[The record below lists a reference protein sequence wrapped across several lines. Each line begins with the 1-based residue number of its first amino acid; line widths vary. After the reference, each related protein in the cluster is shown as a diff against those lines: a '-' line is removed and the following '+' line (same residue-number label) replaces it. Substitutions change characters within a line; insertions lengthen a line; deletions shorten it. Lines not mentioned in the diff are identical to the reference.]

1 MTSIHLQVVA
11 LAVTGALVAGG
22 AMADGHATRGGTGL
36 YGFAFGGTSL
46 NSNLDYSG
54 IIGH

>member
-22 AMADGHATRGGTGL
+22 AMADGYATRGGTGL